1 MTAASPTGNV
11 STVEELLMISP
22 AERRDRTT
30 RAEAVRRW
38 SSEDQR

>member
-1 MTAASPTGNV
+1 MTAASRTANV
-11 STVEELLMISP
+11 SVIKELLMIRP

-30 RAEAVRRW
+30 RAEAVRQW